1 MQGFV
6 NLTTN
11 EMENAWRYDY
21 LQRDRELKP
30 TTGKF
35 LASHL
40 YSQDPTACLVNCL
53 LAKSSRCPAVRDSL
67 EVS

>member
-21 LQRDRELKP
+21 LQRERELKP

-40 YSQDPTACLVNCL
+40 HSQDPTVFLVSPRNVMPSETIGGVL
-53 LAKSSRCPAVRDSL
+53 G
-67 EVS
+67 